1 MHPPSPD
8 VPPATPPAPPS
19 AAPAAPSTARLIAL
33 DWGSSRLRAWL
44 LDPAGAVLAER
55 GSDDG
60 ASRLVGGAPVFAAA
74 LQALAGDWLAQR
86 LPAIACGMVGSA
98 HGWREARYVAC
109 PAALSELHRHTVT
122 VETPAGTPLHI
133 VPGLLDEPAG
143 GTPDVMRGEETQ
155 LAGLLAL
162 DPRRAAQATVLM
174 PGTHSKWVRLEGGRV
189 AGFRTR
195 ITGELYAVLRQH
207 SVLGR
212 LMPATDDGHELR
224 PAAQRGSDLGS
235 HPPQGE
241 GQGGATDPAEAFDA
255 GVAAACHGAGTDL
268 GGQLFAVRTLGLTGR
283 LRADALPDYLSGL
296 LIGHELAAG
305 LHPGAAPL
313 LLVGDPALC
322 RRYGRALQVF
332 GVQPAAVHGNTA
344 IAGLW
349 QLAQQARLV

>member
-1 MHPPSPD
+1 MHPPSSD
-8 VPPATPPAPPS
+8 AR
-19 AAPAAPSTARLIAL
+19 PAAPPHVSPLAPPTARLIAI

-44 LDPAGAVLAER
+44 LGPAGVVLAER

-60 ASRLVGGAPVFAAA
+60 ASRLVGDAPVFAAA

-98 HGWREARYVAC
+98 HGWREAPYATC
-109 PAALSELHRHTVT
+109 PAALAELHRHTVT
-122 VETPAGTPLHI
+122 VDTPAGTPLHI
-133 VPGLLDEPAG
+133 VPGLLDEPTG

-162 DPRRAAQATVLM
+162 DPARAAHATVLM
-174 PGTHSKWVRLEGGRV
+174 PGTHSKWVRLQDGRV
-189 AGFRTR
+189 QGFRTR

-212 LMPATDDGHELR
+212 LMPATDDGNEPL
-224 PAAQRGSDLGS
+224 PAARTGSA
-235 HPPQGE
+235 PPGGE
-241 GQGGATDPAEAFDA
+241 GLRGQGGPHDHAEAFDA
-255 GVAAACHGAGTDL
+255 GVAAARSSAGADL
-268 GGQLFAVRTLGLTGR
+268 GAQLFAVRTLGLTGR
-283 LRADALPDYLSGL
+283 LRAEALPDYLSGL

-305 LHPGAAPL
+305 LHPSGPPL
-313 LLVGDPALC
+313 LLVGDAALC
-322 RRYGRALQVF
+322 RRYGRALHVF

-349 QLAQQARLV
+349 QLAQQANL

>member
-1 MHPPSPD
+1 MHPPRPD
-8 VPPATPPAPPS
+8 AAPATPPATPPAAPP
-19 AAPAAPSTARLIAL
+19 TARLIAI

-44 LDPAGAVLAER
+44 LGPAGAVLAER

-98 HGWREARYVAC
+98 HGWREARYVDC
-109 PAALSELHRHTVT
+109 PAALADLHRHTVT
-122 VETPAGTPLHI
+122 VATPAGTPLHI
-133 VPGLLDEPAG
+133 VPGLLDEPAS

-162 DPRRAAQATVLM
+162 DPQRAAQATVLM

-212 LMPATDDGHELR
+212 LMPATDDGTEH
-224 PAAQRGSDLGS
+224 
-235 HPPQGE
+235 
-241 GQGGATDPAEAFDA
+241 TEAFDA
-255 GVAAACHGAGTDL
+255 GVAAARNGAGTDL

-283 LRADALPDYLSGL
+283 LRAEALPDYLSGL

-305 LHPGAAPL
+305 LHPGGPPL

-332 GVQPAAVHGNTA
+332 GVQPAAVHDNTA

>member
-1 MHPPSPD
+1 MHAPPPD
-8 VPPATPPAPPS
+8 ASPATPPTAPP
-19 AAPAAPSTARLIAL
+19 PARLIAI

-44 LDPAGAVLAER
+44 LGAGGVVLAER

-86 LPAIACGMVGSA
+86 LPAVACGMVGSA

-109 PAALSELHRHTVT
+109 PAALAELHRHTVT
-122 VETPAGTPLHI
+122 VDTPAGTPLYI

-162 DPRRAAQATVLM
+162 DPARAAQATVLM
-174 PGTHSKWVRLEGGRV
+174 PGTHSKWVRLQDGRV
-189 AGFRTR
+189 TGFRTR

-212 LMPATDDGHELR
+212 LMPATDE
-224 PAAQRGSDLGS
+224 
-235 HPPQGE
+235 
-241 GQGGATDPAEAFDA
+241 GGAHGDAFDA
-255 GVAAACHGAGTDL
+255 GVAAARQGAGTDL
-268 GGQLFAVRTLGLTGR
+268 AAQLFAVRTLGLTAR
-283 LRADALPDYLSGL
+283 LRAEALPDYLSGL

-305 LHPGAAPL
+305 LQAGATRL
-313 LLVGDPALC
+313 LLVGDPVLC
-322 RRYGRALQVF
+322 QRYGRALQAF
-332 GVQPAAVHGNTA
+332 GVHPAATHGNTA

>member
-1 MHPPSPD
+1 MHPSTPD
-8 VPPATPPAPPS
+8 APPAAPPAPP
-19 AAPAAPSTARLIAL
+19 PTARLIAI

-44 LDPAGAVLAER
+44 LGPGGAVLADR
-55 GSDDG
+55 SSDDG

-74 LQALAGDWLAQR
+74 LQALAADWLALR

-98 HGWREARYVAC
+98 HGWREARYVGC
-109 PAALSELHRHTVT
+109 PAPLAELHRHTVT
-122 VETPAGTPLHI
+122 VDTPAGTPLHI

-162 DPRRAAQATVLM
+162 DPARTAQATVLM

-212 LMPATDDGHELR
+212 LMPATDDG
-224 PAAQRGSDLGS
+224 
-235 HPPQGE
+235 GE
-241 GQGGATDPAEAFDA
+241 HGDAFDA
-255 GVAAACHGAGTDL
+255 GVAGARQGAGSDL
-268 GGQLFAVRTLGLTGR
+268 GAQLFAVRTLGLTGR
-283 LRADALPDYLSGL
+283 LRAEALPDYLSGL

-305 LHPGAAPL
+305 LQAGGARL

-322 RRYGRALQVF
+322 QRYGRALQAF
-332 GVQPAAVHGNTA
+332 GIQPAAVHGNTA

>member
-8 VPPATPPAPPS
+8 VPPATPPATPS

-44 LDPAGAVLAER
+44 LGRGGAVLAER

-98 HGWREARYVAC
+98 HGWREARYVGC
-109 PAALSELHRHTVT
+109 PAALADLHRHTVT
-122 VETPAGTPLHI
+122 VATPAGTPLHI

-162 DPRRAAQATVLM
+162 DPQRAAQATVLM

-212 LMPATDDGHELR
+212 LMPATDDGTEH
-224 PAAQRGSDLGS
+224 
-235 HPPQGE
+235 
-241 GQGGATDPAEAFDA
+241 TEAFDA
-255 GVAAACHGAGTDL
+255 GVAAARNGAGTDL

-283 LRADALPDYLSGL
+283 LRAEALPDYLSGL

-305 LHPGAAPL
+305 LHPGGPPL

-332 GVQPAAVHGNTA
+332 GVQPAAVHDNTA

>member
-1 MHPPSPD
+1 MHSPRSEED
-8 VPPATPPAPPS
+8 T
-19 AAPAAPSTARLIAL
+19 AAARLIAI

-44 LDPAGAVLAER
+44 LGPDGQVQAER

-60 ASRLVGGAPVFAAA
+60 ASRLVGGAPAFGAA
-74 LQALAGDWLAQR
+74 LQALAGDWLALR

-98 HGWREARYVAC
+98 HGWREARYVPC
-109 PAALSELHRHTVT
+109 PAALADLHRHTVSVDT
-122 VETPAGTPLHI
+122 FAGTPLHI

-143 GTPDVMRGEETQ
+143 ATPDVMRGEETQ

-162 DPRRAAQATVLM
+162 DPLRAAQATVLM
-174 PGTHSKWVRLEGGRV
+174 PGTHSKWVRLQDGRV

-212 LMPATDDGHELR
+212 LMPATDG
-224 PAAQRGSDLGS
+224 GSD
-235 HPPQGE
+235 H
-241 GQGGATDPAEAFDA
+241 ADAFDA
-255 GVAAACHGAGTDL
+255 GVAAARAGGGPAAGSDL
-268 GGQLFAVRTLGLTGR
+268 AAQLFAVRTLGLTGR
-283 LRADALPDYLSGL
+283 LRAEALPDYLSGL

-305 LHPGAAPL
+305 LQPGRPPL

-322 RRYGRALQVF
+322 RRYGRALQAF
-332 GVQPAAVHGNTA
+332 GIQPAAVHGNTA

-349 QLAQQARLV
+349 RLARQAALVA